1 MVAAKLKTNQKTQE
15 LTSLKLEKLRYLMLN
30 HDLDCYFVP
39 AVDEHLNLS
48 VPEAKQRRAWISG
61 FTGSAGDFLVGKN
74 SAWLFVDSRYYEQ
87 AELQVDSALIQ
98 ISKLGLEEN
107 LDLIETL
114 EKLAVESAPSLTK
127 LRLGF
132 DPFTL
137 SVEQYQSWVNKF
149 ATAGIELIPI
159 SENLADKVRWR
170 SPRRGSHNLAKTSET
185 LAAIDESPIF
195 SLPVSLTGES
205 AAEKLARVRE
215 AMQKANIDVLP
226 ITNLNQIA
234 WLFNLR
240 GSDIPNIPIF
250 ISYAIVTTN
259 AAFLFTNPDRVSP
272 EIQQDLHNCAT
283 LLPYAKYPETLQYCV
298 SQPKN
303 IRVLLDPKHTTAGTH
318 QLIIDRQSATESNI
332 EIVFETN
339 PVEGMKARKNPVEIE
354 QMKSANFKASKAKTF
369 TLKWLTEQLENG
381 NILTE
386 FDVKETVERFY
397 QQETDFQTLSFRT
410 IAGAGVN
417 SSIVHYGT
425 PSPEITLKPGEFLL
439 LDSGSQY
446 LGGTTDDTRTVIIG
460 EPTALQI
467 EHYTTV
473 LIAHI
478 SCAMQQFPKGTMG
491 VQLDAI
497 ARGVLWQ
504 EQLDYGHGTG
514 HGVGAFLAVH
524 EGPNGISKS
533 VQYALEPGMVTSIEP
548 GYYQPGWGGIR
559 IENLY
564 VVIEMP
570 SKNDTVWYGFEP
582 LTYIPFDRKLI
593 NADRLSKT
601 QLAWLN
607 NYHAAVVDKLGSAID
622 PATLEWL
629 KTAAAPC
636 LISIP
641 VAP

>member
-1 MVAAKLKTNQKTQE
+1 MVAANFKTNINE
-15 LTSLKLEKLRYLMLN
+15 LTRSKLANLRDAMLN
-30 HDLDCYFVP
+30 YDLDCYFIP
-39 AVDEHLNLS
+39 AVDEHLNLYGS
-48 VPEAKQRRAWISG
+48 EAKQRRAWISG
-61 FTGSAGDFLVGKN
+61 FTGSAGDLLVGKN
-74 SAWLFVDSRYYEQ
+74 AAWLFVDSRYYEQ

-107 LDLIETL
+107 LTLIETL
-114 EKLAVESAPSLTK
+114 EKLAVESAQSQTK
-127 LRLGF
+127 LRFGF

-137 SVEQYQSWVNKF
+137 SIEQYQTWVKKF

-159 SENLADKVRWR
+159 SENLADKVR
-170 SPRRGSHNLAKTSET
+170 SHNLAKTSET
-185 LAAIDESPIF
+185 LPAIDESPIF

-205 AAEKLARVRE
+205 ATEKLVRVRE

-250 ISYAIVTTN
+250 ISYAIVTTD
-259 AAFLFTNPDRVSP
+259 AAFLFTNPQRVLP
-272 EIQQDLHNCAT
+272 EIQQDLQRCAT
-283 LLPYAKYPETLQYCV
+283 LLPYENYPQTLLDCI
-298 SQPKN
+298 SQPKLT
-303 IRVLLDPKHTTAGTH
+303 RVLLDAKHTTAGTH
-318 QLIIDRQSATESNI
+318 QLIVNRQVEDEDNI
-332 EIVFETN
+332 EIVFEAN
-339 PVEGMKARKNPVEIE
+339 PIEGMKARKNPVEIE

-369 TLKWLTEQLENG
+369 TLKWLTEQLDNG
-381 NILTE
+381 KILTE
-386 FDVKETVERFY
+386 FDVKQTVEKFY
-397 QQETDFQTLSFRT
+397 QEETDFQSLSFRT

-478 SCAMQQFPKGTMG
+478 SCAMLQFPKGAMG

-514 HGVGAFLAVH
+514 HGVGAFSAVH

-570 SKNDTVWYGFEP
+570 SKYDTVWYGFEP

-607 NYHAAVVDKLGSAID
+607 NYHGAVVDRLASAID
-622 PATLEWL
+622 STTLEWL
-629 KTAAAPC
+629 KKAAAPC
-636 LISIP
+636 VISIP
-641 VAP
+641 VAPEL

>member
-1 MVAAKLKTNQKTQE
+1 MVTANLKINLNSQQS
-15 LTSLKLEKLRYLMLN
+15 TSSKLEDLRNLMLN
-30 HDLDCYFVP
+30 HDLDCYFIP
-39 AVDEHLNLS
+39 AVDEHLNLYGS
-48 VPEAKQRRAWISG
+48 EAKQRRAWISG
-61 FTGSAGDFLVGKN
+61 FTGSAGDLLVGKN
-74 SAWLFVDSRYYEQ
+74 FAWLFVDSRYYEQ

-107 LDLIETL
+107 LTLIETV
-114 EKLAVESAPSLTK
+114 EKLTAESASTPKK

-137 SVEQYQSWVNKF
+137 SVEQFKSWGKKF
-149 ATAGIELIPI
+149 GDAKIELIPV
-159 SENLADKVRWR
+159 SDNLVDKVR
-170 SPRRGSHNLAKTSET
+170 SHNPTKTSET
-185 LAAIDESPIF
+185 LPAIDESPLF

-205 AAEKLARVRE
+205 ATEKLARVRE
-215 AMQKANIDVLP
+215 AMEKANIDVLP

-250 ISYAIVTTN
+250 ISYAIVTTD
-259 AAFLFTNPDRVSP
+259 AAFLLTNSERVSP
-272 EIQQDLHNCAT
+272 EIQQDLQRCAT
-283 LLPYAKYPETLQYCV
+283 LLPYENYPQTLLDCI
-298 SQPKN
+298 SQPKLT
-303 IRVLLDPKHTTAGTH
+303 RVLLDAKHTTAGTH
-318 QLIIDRQSATESNI
+318 QLIVNRQVKDAENI
-332 EIVFETN
+332 KIVFGAN
-339 PVEGMKARKNPVEIE
+339 PIEGMKARKNSVEIE

-381 NILTE
+381 KTLTE
-386 FDVKETVERFY
+386 FDVKETIEQFY
-397 QQETDFQTLSFRT
+397 QQETDFQSLSFRT

-425 PSPEITLKPGEFLL
+425 PSPEVTLKPGEFLL

-460 EPTALQI
+460 EPTALHI

-478 SCAMQQFPKGTMG
+478 SCAMQQFPKATMG

-497 ARGVLWQ
+497 ARHVLWQ

-570 SKNDTVWYGFEP
+570 SKNDLVWYGFEP

-593 NADRLSKT
+593 NGDRLSKT

-607 NYHAAVVDKLGSAID
+607 NYHAAVVEKLAPVMD
-622 PATLEWL
+622 AATISWL
-629 KTAAAPC
+629 KKACAELGKA
-636 LISIP
+636 L
-641 VAP
+641 

>member
-1 MVAAKLKTNQKTQE
+1 MVATNLNKTTTPQKSTQFKLAD
-15 LTSLKLEKLRYLMLN
+15 LRDLMGN
-30 HDLDCYFVP
+30 YNLDCYFIP
-39 AVDEHLNLS
+39 AVDEHFNLS

-61 FTGSAGDFLVGKN
+61 FTGSAGDLLVNKN
-74 SAWLFVDSRYYEQ
+74 SDSWLFVDSRYYEQ
-87 AELQVDSALIQ
+87 AELQVDTSLIK
-98 ISKLGLEEN
+98 ISKIGLEEN
-107 LDLIETL
+107 LNLIETL
-114 EKLAVESAPSLTK
+114 EKLAQDATK
-127 LRLGF
+127 NQTNLRLGF
-132 DPFTL
+132 DPFTVA
-137 SVEQYQSWVNKF
+137 VEQFQVWVKKF
-149 ATAGIELIPI
+149 ATAGIELVPI
-159 SENLADKVRWR
+159 ADNLADKVR
-170 SPRRGSHNLAKTSET
+170 SQNLAKTSET
-185 LAAIDESPIF
+185 LPAIDESPIF

-205 AAEKLARVRE
+205 VAEKLARVRE
-215 AMQKANIDVLP
+215 AMRKANVDVLP

-250 ISYAIVTTN
+250 ISYAIVTSD

-272 EIQQDLHNCAT
+272 EVKQDLDNCAT
-283 LLPYAKYPETLQYCV
+283 LLPYAKYPETLQACV
-298 SQPKN
+298 SQAKK

-318 QLIIDRQSATESNI
+318 QLIIDRQSATDSNI
-332 EIVFETN
+332 KIVLEAN
-339 PVEGMKARKNPVEIE
+339 PIEGMKARKNPVEIE

-381 NILTE
+381 KVLTE

-397 QQETDFQTLSFRT
+397 QQETDFQSLSFRT

-425 PSPEITLKPGEFLL
+425 PSPEITLTSGEFLL

-460 EPTALQI
+460 EPTALHI

-607 NYHAAVVDKLGSAID
+607 NYHAAVVEKLAPVLDS
-622 PATLEWL
+622 ATLEWL
-629 KTAAAPC
+629 KTATQHSYH
-636 LISIP
+636 LS
-641 VAP
+641 

>member
-1 MVAAKLKTNQKTQE
+1 MVAANLKTNINTQE
-15 LTSLKLEKLRYLMLN
+15 LTRSKLANLQDSMLN
-30 HDLDCYFVP
+30 HDLDCYFIP
-39 AVDEHLNLS
+39 AVDEHLNLYGS
-48 VPEAKQRRAWISG
+48 EAKQRRAWISG
-61 FTGSAGDFLVGKN
+61 FTGSAGDLLVGKN

-107 LDLIETL
+107 LTLIETL
-114 EKLAVESAPSLTK
+114 EKLAVESAQNQTK

-137 SVEQYQSWVNKF
+137 SVEQYQTWVNKF
-149 ATAGIELIPI
+149 ATVGIELIPI
-159 SENLADKVRWR
+159 SENLADKVR
-170 SPRRGSHNLAKTSET
+170 SHNLAKTSET
-185 LAAIDESPIF
+185 LPAIDESPIF

-205 AAEKLARVRE
+205 AAEKLVRVRE
-215 AMQKANIDVLP
+215 AMQTANIDVLP

-250 ISYAIVTTN
+250 ISYAIVTSD
-259 AAFLFTNPDRVSP
+259 AAFLFTNPQRVSP
-272 EIQQDLHNCAT
+272 EIQQDLQRYTT
-283 LLPYAKYPETLQYCV
+283 LLPYTKYPETLLDCI
-298 SQPKN
+298 SQPKLT
-303 IRVLLDPKHTTAGTH
+303 RVLLDAKHTTSGTH
-318 QLIIDRQSATESNI
+318 QLILNRQVEDEDNI
-332 EIVFETN
+332 EIVFDAN
-339 PVEGMKARKNPVEIE
+339 PIEGMKARKNPVEIE

-369 TLKWLTEQLENG
+369 TLKWLTEQLEDG
-381 NILTE
+381 IVLTE

-397 QQETDFQTLSFRT
+397 QQETDFQSLSFRT

-425 PSPEITLKPGEFLL
+425 PSPEITLKHGEFLL

-478 SCAMQQFPKGTMG
+478 SCAMQQFPKGAMG

-514 HGVGAFLAVH
+514 HGVGAFSAVH

-533 VQYALEPGMVTSIEP
+533 VQYALEPGMITSIEP

-570 SKNDTVWYGFEP
+570 SKYDTVWYGFEP

-607 NYHAAVVDKLGSAID
+607 NYHGAVVDKLASAID
-622 PATLEWL
+622 STTLEWL
-629 KTAAAPC
+629 KTAAAPF
-636 LISIP
+636 
-641 VAP
+641 VA

>member
-1 MVAAKLKTNQKTQE
+1 MVTANLKTNINTQE
-15 LTSLKLEKLRYLMLN
+15 LTRSKLANLRDLMLN
-30 HDLDCYFVP
+30 YDLDFYFIP
-39 AVDEHLNLS
+39 AVDEHLNLYGS
-48 VPEAKQRRAWISG
+48 EAKQRRAWISG
-61 FTGSAGDFLVGKN
+61 FTGSAGDLLVGKN
-74 SAWLFVDSRYYEQ
+74 LAWLFVDSRYYEQ

-98 ISKLGLEEN
+98 ISKLGLEES
-107 LDLIETL
+107 LTLIETL
-114 EKLAVESAPSLTK
+114 EKLAVESAQNQTK

-159 SENLADKVRWR
+159 SENLADKVR
-170 SPRRGSHNLAKTSET
+170 SQNTEKTSKT
-185 LAAIDESPIF
+185 LPAIDESPIF
-195 SLPVSLTGES
+195 GLPVSLTGES
-205 AAEKLARVRE
+205 AAEKLVRVRE
-215 AMQKANIDVLP
+215 VIQKANIDVLP

-250 ISYAIVTTN
+250 ISYAIVTPD
-259 AAFLFTNPDRVSP
+259 AAFLFTNPQRVSP
-272 EIQQDLHNCAT
+272 EIQQDLQRCVT
-283 LLPYAKYPETLQYCV
+283 LLPYENYPQTLLDCI
-298 SQPKN
+298 SQPRLT
-303 IRVLLDPKHTTAGTH
+303 RVLLDAKHTTAGTH
-318 QLIIDRQSATESNI
+318 QLIVNRQVEDEDNI
-332 EIVFETN
+332 EIVFEAS
-339 PVEGMKARKNPVEIE
+339 PIEGMKARKNRVEVE

-369 TLKWLTEQLENG
+369 TLKWLTEQLDNG
-381 NILTE
+381 MILTE
-386 FDVKETVERFY
+386 FDVQETIERFY
-397 QQETDFQTLSFRT
+397 QQETDFQSLSFRT

-478 SCAMQQFPKGTMG
+478 SCAMQQFPKGAMG

-564 VVIEMP
+564 VVIEKP
-570 SKNDTVWYGFEP
+570 SKYDTVWYGFEP

-607 NYHAAVVDKLGSAID
+607 NYHSAVVEKLGSAID
-622 PATLEWL
+622 LATLEWL
-629 KTAAAPC
+629 KKAAAPC
-636 LISIP
+636 VI
-641 VAP
+641 

>member
-1 MVAAKLKTNQKTQE
+1 M
-15 LTSLKLEKLRYLMLN
+15 R
-30 HDLDCYFVP
+30 
-39 AVDEHLNLS
+39 
-48 VPEAKQRRAWISG
+48 KQ
-61 FTGSAGDFLVGKN
+61 
-74 SAWLFVDSRYYEQ
+74 
-87 AELQVDSALIQ
+87 
-98 ISKLGLEEN
+98 
-107 LDLIETL
+107 
-114 EKLAVESAPSLTK
+114 
-127 LRLGF
+127 
-132 DPFTL
+132 
-137 SVEQYQSWVNKF
+137 
-149 ATAGIELIPI
+149 
-159 SENLADKVRWR
+159 
-170 SPRRGSHNLAKTSET
+170 NLAKTSET
-185 LAAIDESPIF
+185 LPAIDESPIF

-205 AAEKLARVRE
+205 VAEKLVRVRE

-250 ISYAIVTTN
+250 ISYAIVTLDT
-259 AAFLFTNPDRVSP
+259 AFLFTNPDRVSR
-272 EIQQDLHNCAT
+272 EIHEDLATCAT
-283 LLPYAKYPETLQYCV
+283 LLPYAKYPETLQACV
-298 SQPKN
+298 SQAKK
-303 IRVLLDPKHTTAGTH
+303 IQVLLDPKHTTAGTH
-318 QLIIDRQSATESNI
+318 QLIIDRQSATDSNI
-332 EIVFETN
+332 EIVLDAN
-339 PVEGMKARKNPVEIE
+339 PIEGMKARKNPVEIE

-381 NILTE
+381 KVLTE

-397 QQETDFQTLSFRT
+397 QQETNFQSLSFRT

-425 PSPEITLKPGEFLL
+425 PSPEITLKSGEFLL

-467 EHYTTV
+467 ENYMTV

-514 HGVGAFLAVH
+514 HGVGAFSAVH

-564 VVIEMP
+564 VVIEMS

-607 NYHAAVVDKLGSAID
+607 NYHAAVVEKLAPVLDS
-622 PATLEWL
+622 ATLEWL
-629 KTAAAPC
+629 KTATKHSYH
-636 LISIP
+636 LS
-641 VAP
+641 

>member
-1 MVAAKLKTNQKTQE
+1 MVTANLKTNINTQE
-15 LTSLKLEKLRYLMLN
+15 LTRSKLANLRDAMLN
-30 HDLDCYFVP
+30 HDLDCYFIP
-39 AVDEHLNLS
+39 AVDEHLNLYGS
-48 VPEAKQRRAWISG
+48 EAKQRRAWISG
-61 FTGSAGDFLVGKN
+61 FTGSAGDLLVGKN

-87 AELQVDSALIQ
+87 AELQVDSGLIQ

-107 LDLIETL
+107 LTLIETL
-114 EKLAVESAPSLTK
+114 EKLAVESAQNKTK

-137 SVEQYQSWVNKF
+137 SVEQYQSWVKKF
-149 ATAGIELIPI
+149 ATTGIELIPI
-159 SENLADKVRWR
+159 SENLADKVR
-170 SPRRGSHNLAKTSET
+170 SHNLAKTSET
-185 LAAIDESPIF
+185 LPAIDESPIF

-205 AAEKLARVRE
+205 AAEKLFRVRE
-215 AMQKANIDVLP
+215 AMEKANIGVLP

-250 ISYAIVTTN
+250 ISYAIVTTD
-259 AAFLFTNPDRVSP
+259 AAFLFTNPQRVSA
-272 EIQQDLHNCAT
+272 EIQQDLQRCAT
-283 LLPYAKYPETLQYCV
+283 LLPYENYPQTLLDCI
-298 SQPKN
+298 SQPKLT
-303 IRVLLDPKHTTAGTH
+303 RVLLDAKHTTAGTH
-318 QLIIDRQSATESNI
+318 QLIVNRQVEDEDNI
-332 EIVFETN
+332 KIVFGAN
-339 PVEGMKARKNPVEIE
+339 PIEGMKARKNPVEIE

-369 TLKWLTEQLENG
+369 TLKWLTEQLKNG
-381 NILTE
+381 TILTE
-386 FDVKETVERFY
+386 FDVKKTVERFY
-397 QQETDFQTLSFRT
+397 QEETDFQSLSFKT

-425 PSPEITLKPGEFLL
+425 PSPEITLKQGEFLL

-564 VVIEMP
+564 VVIEMA
-570 SKNDTVWYGFEP
+570 SKYDTVWYGFEP

-607 NYHAAVVDKLGSAID
+607 NYHGAVVDKLGSAID
-622 PATLEWL
+622 STTLDWL
-629 KTAAAPC
+629 KKAAAPC
-636 LISIP
+636 
-641 VAP
+641 VK

>member
-1 MVAAKLKTNQKTQE
+1 MVATNLKTNIDSQKS
-15 LTSLKLEKLRYLMLN
+15 TSLKFTNLRALMLDYN
-30 HDLDCYFVP
+30 LDCYFIP
-39 AVDEHLNLS
+39 AVDEHFNLS

-61 FTGSAGDFLVGKN
+61 FTGSAGDLLVGKN

-87 AELQVDSALIQ
+87 AELQVDSTLIQ
-98 ISKLGLEEN
+98 ISKLGLEGN
-107 LDLIETL
+107 LNLIKTL
-114 EKLAVESAPSLTK
+114 EKLAVDSAQSQTK
-127 LRLGF
+127 LRFGF

-159 SENLADKVRWR
+159 SENLADKVR
-170 SPRRGSHNLAKTSET
+170 SQNLAKTSAA
-185 LAAIDESPIF
+185 LLAIDESPIF

-205 AAEKLARVRE
+205 EAQKLARVRE
-215 AMQKANIDVLP
+215 AMQKANTDVLP

-250 ISYAIVTTN
+250 ISYAIVTTD
-259 AAFLFTNPDRVSP
+259 AAFLFTNLERVSP
-272 EIQQDLHNCAT
+272 EIHENLATCAT
-283 LLPYAKYPETLQYCV
+283 LLPYPKYPETLQDCV
-298 SQPKN
+298 SQPRPT
-303 IRVLLDPKHTTAGTH
+303 RVLLDPKHTTAGTH
-318 QLIIDRQSATESNI
+318 QLIIDRQSATDSNI
-332 EIVFETN
+332 EIVFDAN
-339 PVEGMKARKNPVEIE
+339 PIEAMKARKNPVEIE

-369 TLKWLTEQLENG
+369 TLKWLTEELENG
-381 NILTE
+381 KFLTE
-386 FDVKETVERFY
+386 FDVKETIERFY
-397 QQETDFQTLSFRT
+397 QQETDFQSLSFRT

-425 PSPEITLKPGEFLL
+425 PSPEIMLKSGEFLL

-478 SCAMQQFPKGTMG
+478 NCAMQQFPKGTMG
-491 VQLDAI
+491 VQLDTI

-607 NYHAAVVDKLGSAID
+607 NYHAAVVEKLTPAID
-622 PATLEWL
+622 SATLEWL
-629 KTAAAPC
+629 KTATAPFT
-636 LISIP
+636 ISIP
-641 VAP
+641 VALE

>member
-1 MVAAKLKTNQKTQE
+1 MVTANLKTNINTQE
-15 LTSLKLEKLRYLMLN
+15 STRSKLTNLRDAMLN
-30 HDLDCYFVP
+30 QDLDCYFIP
-39 AVDEHLNLS
+39 AVDEHLNLYGS
-48 VPEAKQRRAWISG
+48 EAKQRRAWISG
-61 FTGSAGDFLVGKN
+61 FTGSAGDLLVGKN

-87 AELQVDSALIQ
+87 AELQVDPALIQ

-107 LDLIETL
+107 LTLIETV
-114 EKLAVESAPSLTK
+114 EKLAVESASTPTK

-132 DPFTL
+132 DPFTV
-137 SVEQYQSWVNKF
+137 SVEQFKSWGKKF
-149 ATAGIELIPI
+149 ATAGIELIPV
-159 SENLADKVRWR
+159 SENLADKVR
-170 SPRRGSHNLAKTSET
+170 SHNLAKTSET
-185 LAAIDESPIF
+185 LPAIDESPLF
-195 SLPVSLTGES
+195 SLPLSLTGEN
-205 AAEKLARVRE
+205 AAEKLTRVRE
-215 AMQKANIDVLP
+215 AMEKANIDVLP

-250 ISYAIVTTN
+250 ISYAIVTTD
-259 AAFLFTNPDRVSP
+259 AAFLFTNPQRVSP
-272 EIQQDLHNCAT
+272 EIQQDLQRCAT
-283 LLPYAKYPETLQYCV
+283 LLPYENYPQTLLDCI
-298 SQPKN
+298 SQPKLTR
-303 IRVLLDPKHTTAGTH
+303 ILLDAKHTTAGTH
-318 QLIIDRQSATESNI
+318 QLIVNRQVEDEDNI
-332 EIVFETN
+332 KIVFEAS
-339 PVEGMKARKNPVEIE
+339 PIEGMKARKNPVEIE
-354 QMKSANFKASKAKTF
+354 QMKSANFKASKAKTV

-381 NILTE
+381 KTLTE
-386 FDVKETVERFY
+386 FDVKETIEHFY
-397 QQETDFQTLSFRT
+397 QQETDFQSLSFRT

-425 PSPEITLKPGEFLL
+425 PSPEVTLKPGEFLL

-460 EPTALQI
+460 EPTALHI

-478 SCAMQQFPKGTMG
+478 SCAMQQFPKATMG

-497 ARGVLWQ
+497 ARHVLWQ

-533 VQYALEPGMVTSIEP
+533 VQYCLEPGMVTSIEP

-564 VVIEMP
+564 VVVEMP
-570 SKNDTVWYGFEP
+570 SKNDQVWYGFEP

-593 NADRLSKT
+593 NSDRLSKT

-607 NYHAAVVDKLGSAID
+607 NYHAAVVEKLAPVMD
-622 PATLEWL
+622 TATIEWL
-629 KTAAAPC
+629 KKACAA
-636 LISIP
+636 LGRI
-641 VAP
+641 